1 MPTYLNPVTA
11 TTTYKVQNTDGL
23 WVSVRPGENVQSYDD
38 LTAYG
43 FVLSSAAPVGTRSDW
58 HLLQF
63 SGERQDTIALGAS
76 AKSLDVYNRTQSGEL
91 YLSGEVRVYLE
102 GAATYAALL
111 AEGRAVAFS
120 EDMIKS
126 KVSTVVVEA
135 LGTALVDVW
144 VRR

>member
-1 MPTYLNPVTA
+1 MPTYLNPA
-11 TTTYKVQNTDGL
+11 TSGVTYKVQNTDGI

-38 LTAYG
+38 LTVYG
-43 FVLSSAAPVGTRSDW
+43 FTQTGATPIGTHSDW

-63 SGERQDTIALGAS
+63 SGERRDTIALGAS

-91 YLSGEVRVYLE
+91 YLSGEVRVYLQ
-102 GAATYAALL
+102 GIDTYAALL